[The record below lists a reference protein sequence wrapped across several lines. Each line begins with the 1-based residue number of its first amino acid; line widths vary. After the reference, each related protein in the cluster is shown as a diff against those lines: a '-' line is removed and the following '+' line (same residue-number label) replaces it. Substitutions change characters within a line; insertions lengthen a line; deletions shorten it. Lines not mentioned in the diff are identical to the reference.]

1 MNSAAKSISFP
12 PGTVTNPAEWLRSA
26 AERLRSA
33 VCGTAELDIL
43 LASLDTILAV
53 AEATGPQSQA
63 LQEPQT
69 AAERMAPDSAMRL
82 RCTTDLND
90 ALILLPP
97 DCNFSLGCR
106 DGVFWA
112 WSQPN
117 DGWEPAPG
125 EARHDHPGGSGL
137 VVAQTAALA
146 VTCTALVMH
155 LRRLKPT
162 K

>member
-12 PGTVTNPAEWLRSA
+12 PATVTNPAEWLRSA

-43 LASLDTILAV
+43 LACLDTILADSK
-53 AEATGPQSQA
+53 ATGQA
-63 LQEPQT
+63 SQEPQK
-69 AAERMAPDSAMRL
+69 AAERMTAESATRL